1 MSNTDRLRFGP
12 GLPSSARLVD
22 RAAEQR
28 VPFTSPHPSLAQNG
42 QWIRSDTRRY
52 TLKGAASRDLNCIP
66 PTAIAPSTSKTTHVP
81 VKVLRHTKKTH
92 RLQKVSSPVGGAPH
106 RAPPSVRT
114 SLSAAN
120 IHQTQAPSDLVA
132 CSQHVNDSQT
142 PTLKAT
148 PTSYTPLQHSKSYS
162 TAMSTPPTPPPPPTG
177 RRSRRTPRR
186 TAASRTS
193 TIPGTHSRDTP

>member
-1 MSNTDRLRFGP
+1 MSNADRLRSGP

-52 TLKGAASRDLNCIP
+52 TLKGAAHRDLNFIP

-92 RLQKVSSPVGGAPH
+92 RLQKSLFPGRRRATSRPSERPDVPVRRQHPPNPGPIRPGRVQPTRALLLSP
-106 RAPPSVRT
+106 T
-114 SLSAAN
+114 S
-120 IHQTQAPSDLVA
+120 
-132 CSQHVNDSQT
+132 
-142 PTLKAT
+142 
-148 PTSYTPLQHSKSYS
+148 TSYTP
-162 TAMSTPPTPPPPPTG
+162 
-177 RRSRRTPRR
+177 
-186 TAASRTS
+186 
-193 TIPGTHSRDTP
+193 